1 MSGPTATKNNE
12 WKASNADPE
21 TLTCKPTIQP
31 MLQHVTKSLTP
42 PVKSMNMADSLKAI
56 DASEQRE
63 ELMFMLASNVNVS
76 NFVTEKLSGPR
87 NYAMWKAQMLC
98 LMESQKMRG
107 IVELDQ
113 KWPWPGAMSVNMAK
127 QYEILLKDSS
137 PSDDYMMPVLE
148 DIKIELGSSTDT
160 SRSRKLVEATL
171 KGTWWE
177 AKAILQNHKEAFI
190 EGLDHCGNTMLHI
203 AVAQGHNYFVEKLL
217 NFIEDGEQVET
228 INSNGL
234 TALHIASFFDNRYA
248 AELLVKKRKELII
261 LDSYKGHLPLHTA
274 FHNMKLSTY
283 VYLLEVHEKEGRHL
297 PLERYPREDV
307 QTGIAILV
315 DAIFRKR
322 YDLGLS
328 LAKIYPELVVKDD
341 QVLMAMAIAFP
352 NKLGFW
358 ETLIDPFP
366 IATLA
371 GPIKNI
377 EKKKKEYK
385 EAKELLHLI
394 RDKMAIENKY
404 QSYNSNHERPI
415 FEAVRQGAHE
425 VVKVI
430 IPSSEAALN
439 YINEEGHNVIQFAI
453 TNRSEKIYNYLYP
466 RIEGRYSYIRM
477 TDSSTNNLLHLAG
490 RLAPP
495 FVISRTRGAALQ
507 LQRELQWREEVYKL
521 LLPTYR
527 SKKNAVDETPAMV
540 FTREHADLLK
550 EGERWIKTT
559 AESCS
564 ITAALIVT
572 IVFAAAITV
581 PGGSNQDTGIPLFK
595 RNIAFIIFAA
605 LDAVSLF
612 SAATDTSMFY
622 QSYNTLREKDFM
634 DNLPNG

>member
-1 MSGPTATKNNE
+1 
-12 WKASNADPE
+12 
-21 TLTCKPTIQP
+21 
-31 MLQHVTKSLTP
+31 
-42 PVKSMNMADSLKAI
+42 MNMADSLKAI
-56 DASEQRE
+56 DVSEQRE

-107 IVELDQ
+107 WIFGFIKEAVLKNVVQLESAWDVWNGIEYVNDPELL
-113 KWPWPGAMSVNMAK
+113 
-127 QYEILLKDSS
+127 YEQASN
-137 PSDDYMMPVLE
+137 PSDDHMMPVLE

-160 SRSRKLVEATL
+160 SRSQKLVEATL

-203 AVAQGHNYFVEKLL
+203 AVAQGHKYFVEKLI
-217 NFIEDGEQVET
+217 NFIEDGEQIEM

-234 TALHIASFFDNRYA
+234 TALHIAYS
-248 AELLVKKRKELII
+248 L
-261 LDSYKGHLPLHTA
+261 
-274 FHNMKLSTY
+274 
-283 VYLLEVHEKEGRHL
+283 EKEGRHL

-341 QVLMAMAIAFP
+341 QVLMAMAIAFL
-352 NKLGFW
+352 NELGFW
-358 ETLIDPFP
+358 ETLVDPSLSNIREKIVKRYFFYCSKQIVMILFFP
-366 IATLA
+366 IGLLYPIYQLTCLLILVLSFPFFFIYSYLWNILATVA

-425 VVKVI
+425 VVEVI
-430 IPSSEAALN
+430 LPSSEAALN

-453 TNRSEKIYNYLYP
+453 TNRSEKVYNYLYP
-466 RIEGRYSYIRM
+466 RIEGRFSYIRM

-495 FVISRTRGAALQ
+495 FVLSRTRGAALQ

-527 SKKNAVDETPAMV
+527 SKKNAVDETPTMRV
-540 FTREHADLLK
+540 VRIDKNTRSAVAAENSESASNAAKIMKAIFLLNN
-550 EGERWIKTT
+550 GM
-559 AESCS
+559 
-564 ITAALIVT
+564 
-572 IVFAAAITV
+572 
-581 PGGSNQDTGIPLFK
+581 P
-595 RNIAFIIFAA
+595 
-605 LDAVSLF
+605 VS
-612 SAATDTSMFY
+612 
-622 QSYNTLREKDFM
+622 
-634 DNLPNG
+634 

>member
-1 MSGPTATKNNE
+1 
-12 WKASNADPE
+12 
-21 TLTCKPTIQP
+21 
-31 MLQHVTKSLTP
+31 
-42 PVKSMNMADSLKAI
+42 
-56 DASEQRE
+56 
-63 ELMFMLASNVNVS
+63 
-76 NFVTEKLSGPR
+76 
-87 NYAMWKAQMLC
+87 
-98 LMESQKMRG
+98 
-107 IVELDQ
+107 
-113 KWPWPGAMSVNMAK
+113 
-127 QYEILLKDSS
+127 
-137 PSDDYMMPVLE
+137 
-148 DIKIELGSSTDT
+148 
-160 SRSRKLVEATL
+160 
-171 KGTWWE
+171 
-177 AKAILQNHKEAFI
+177 
-190 EGLDHCGNTMLHI
+190 
-203 AVAQGHNYFVEKLL
+203 
-217 NFIEDGEQVET
+217 
-228 INSNGL
+228 
-234 TALHIASFFDNRYA
+234 
-248 AELLVKKRKELII
+248 
-261 LDSYKGHLPLHTA
+261 
-274 FHNMKLSTY
+274 
-283 VYLLEVHEKEGRHL
+283 
-297 PLERYPREDV
+297 
-307 QTGIAILV
+307 
-315 DAIFRKR
+315 
-322 YDLGLS
+322 
-328 LAKIYPELVVKDD
+328 
-341 QVLMAMAIAFP
+341 
-352 NKLGFW
+352 
-358 ETLIDPFP
+358 
-366 IATLA
+366 
-371 GPIKNI
+371 
-377 EKKKKEYK
+377 
-385 EAKELLHLI
+385 
-394 RDKMAIENKY
+394 MAIENKY

-453 TNRSEKIYNYLYP
+453 TNRSEKVYNYLYP

-612 SAATDTSMFY
+612 SAATALLVFLSILTTRY
-622 QSYNTLREKDFM
+622 AEKDFLVILPRRLIIGLLALFISATSM
-634 DNLPNG
+634 MIAFGAILFLVFCDQRPWMLAPIGVLTCVPIGVNGPQNLGDSPGYNGIQWDTMLVKQKDGKSFLPTLLLYLAATVMPLELYASQIAAHVM